1 MKVGVLD
8 YGCGNI
14 KSIFN
19 AVKAIGHQPV
29 TVTSRQNIEELGK
42 LILPGVGAFGPAI
55 QKLESSGAADAL
67 REFNLLE
74 RGLVGICLGM
84 QLMATTSEE
93 NGDYEGLNLIPGHVS
108 KIPVIDHASMKLPMI
123 AWRQLQ
129 RTEIDESDPV
139 VTSFLGESFY
149 FVHSYQFQSDC
160 PDHVQAVYHCGDNSP
175 VTALIGDGLNYGCQ
189 FHPERSGVF
198 GLRLLKSLI
207 EC

>member
-19 AVKAIGHQPV
+19 ALKAIGHQPV
-29 TVTSRQNIEELGK
+29 TVSSCQDIEELGK
-42 LILPGVGAFGPAI
+42 LILPGVGAFGPAM

-67 REFNLLE
+67 REFHLRE

-108 KIPVIDHASMKLPMI
+108 KIPVTDQASMKLPMI

-129 RTEIDESDPV
+129 GTEGGQSGPIIRG
-139 VTSFLGESFY
+139 FFGESFY
-149 FVHSYQFQSDC
+149 FVHSYQFRSKC
-160 PDHVQAVYHCGDNSP
+160 PDHVQAIYRSGANSP

-189 FHPERSGVF
+189 FHPERSGVV
-198 GLRLLKSLI
+198 GLQLLKSLI

>member
-108 KIPVIDHASMKLPMI
+108 KIPVIDHASMKLPMM
-123 AWRQLQ
+123 
-129 RTEIDESDPV
+129 V
-139 VTSFLGESFY
+139 
-149 FVHSYQFQSDC
+149 
-160 PDHVQAVYHCGDNSP
+160 
-175 VTALIGDGLNYGCQ
+175 
-189 FHPERSGVF
+189 
-198 GLRLLKSLI
+198 
-207 EC
+207 